1 MCRYIYVCVRVW
13 VSNGGRTVAGLDG
26 TGFWKMKFLRGGRFN
41 GNCRLKRHD
50 KAFPIDN
57 RTIELASMY
66 SRRGLSYFSTIL
78 YCQ

>member
-1 MCRYIYVCVRVW
+1 M
-13 VSNGGRTVAGLDG
+13 AGLDG

-50 KAFPIDN
+50 KVFPIDN